1 MFIKKTKIEGL
12 IILKTKIFKDSRG
25 SLKEVYQ
32 RRILK
37 KNFVFDVM
45 SKSKKGVLR
54 GLHVQTTSSQAK
66 LITVTHGKI
75 FDVAVDLRKKSRTF
89 GKYHSLIISEDSD
102 FSFYIPKGFA
112 HGFLCLSN
120 KCTVNYKCS
129 TYRNSKSEKT
139 LKWNDKTLNIR
150 WPVKSPILSNKDKN
164 GEDLNFFKT

>member
-54 GLHVQTTSSQAK
+54 GLHVQTKHSQAK

-89 GKYHSLIISEDSD
+89 GKYYSLIISEGSD
-102 FSFYIPKGFA
+102 FSLYIPKGFA